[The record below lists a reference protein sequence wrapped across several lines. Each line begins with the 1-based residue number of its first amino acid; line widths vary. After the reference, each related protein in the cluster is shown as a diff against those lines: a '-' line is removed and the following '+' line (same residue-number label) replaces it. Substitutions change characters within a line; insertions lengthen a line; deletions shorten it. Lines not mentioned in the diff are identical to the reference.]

1 MTQPEALTCPETDRW
16 VRVTTDH
23 SAYLSGFSSAIPRR
37 HTHVGIVTDAAE
49 EKHGFEMTT
58 GQTSGFTLREILMK
72 NVVELEVFEG
82 TYALGGH
89 QAGLA
94 EAETR
99 RKDAERKKTTR
110 EKREG
115 LYK

>member
-1 MTQPEALTCPETDRW
+1 MITTVLICPEAERW

-23 SAYLSGFSSAIPRR
+23 SPYLSGFARTVARR
-37 HTHVGIVTDAAE
+37 QTHVGIVTDTSE

-58 GQTSGFTLREILMK
+58 GETSGFMLREILMK
-72 NVVELEVFEG
+72 NVVALEVFEG

-89 QAGLA
+89 KAGLA

-99 RKDAERKKTTR
+99 RKDADRKKMSR

>member
-1 MTQPEALTCPETDRW
+1 MSTTEFSCPETERW

-23 SAYLSGFSSAIPRR
+23 SSYLSGFASTVPRCR
-37 HTHVGIVTDAAE
+37 THVGIVTDTAE
-49 EKHGFEMTT
+49 EKHGFELTT
-58 GQTSGFTLREILMK
+58 GQTSGFMLREILMK
-72 NVVELEVFEG
+72 NVVALEVFEG

-89 QAGLA
+89 KAGLA

-99 RKDAERKKTTR
+99 RKDAERKKTSR

-115 LYK
+115 LYR

>member
-1 MTQPEALTCPETDRW
+1 MITTELICPEAERW

-23 SAYLSGFSSAIPRR
+23 SPYLSGFARTVSRR
-37 HTHVGIVTDAAE
+37 QKHVGIVTDTAE

-58 GQTSGFTLREILMK
+58 GETSGFVLREILMK
-72 NVVELEVFEG
+72 NVVALEVFEG
-82 TYALGGH
+82 NYAPGGH
-89 QAGLA
+89 KAGMA
-94 EAETR
+94 ESESR
-99 RKDAERKKTTR
+99 RKDGERKKTSR